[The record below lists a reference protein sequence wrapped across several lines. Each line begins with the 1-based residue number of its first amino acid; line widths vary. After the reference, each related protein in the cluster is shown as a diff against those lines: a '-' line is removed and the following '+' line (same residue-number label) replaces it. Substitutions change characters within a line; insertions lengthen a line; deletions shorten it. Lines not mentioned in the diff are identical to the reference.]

1 MLQQQENVISE
12 LNLSMQVES
21 SIAAAEL
28 QGLNEM
34 RNITNRNESAIEAA
48 ARRVWS
54 KMKKVEDTQ
63 FPNRHNDFQ
72 SPSECCGNNKK
83 TTANEEFGV
92 QETRNGSGRNK
103 RKPNFVRHIIQDNTE
118 EQSGSKTENV
128 PQLFSDDTEEGPA
141 DLNNRNCQDQVLD
154 KQFNMVLSAEKSH
167 KKRLDKR
174 NGEKIDNSGNASSNA
189 KRKRSES
196 KLLNLNQQYSNRTF
210 SSFTLAEQEE
220 LRRKALRIHDGATFQ
235 SFDEFCEC
243 FDAYKIVWSYP
254 YRVASSELLRDGE
267 GQVISRFKYKY
278 IVFHCAHYGVP
289 RKRGRGERPNQNY
302 LPLGCK
308 ARFRLNADTTNGCL
322 RISSFHEEHTNH
334 ASTEED
340 YLRIINKKRR
350 NLTGGI
356 ASKKMKEKKVRET
369 GETKSKSKSPQLT
382 ERANVSDVAE
392 DNSAS
397 VISPAENPTSTTL
410 LERNYGAIISS
421 QENSAFVPVTRSAE
435 ITEHVDG
442 IQQMS
447 LKNLLPTDSVRKQIF
462 ANRLVDRLQRI
473 EYLIMN
479 AYIIKCGGCLPQE
492 VYLPFICGV
501 YGADFYLSEWSNVQ
515 LRDVMIVLLQ
525 PPEILLQGNLPTDI
539 SIDEV
544 KQVRPPGIHR
554 AITAI
559 REEKLKRCDSIFARF
574 VQHIFNAISRP
585 EFVVAVREFKKF
597 ADDVRN
603 MNVDSIKSH
612 DINMLRC

>member
-1 MLQQQENVISE
+1 MLQQQEKVTNE
-12 LNLSMQVES
+12 LNLSMQVGS
-21 SIAAAEL
+21 STATAKL
-28 QGLNEM
+28 QGFKEM
-34 RNITNRNESAIEAA
+34 RNITNRSGSAVEAA
-48 ARRVWS
+48 ARKVWW
-54 KMKKVEDTQ
+54 MKEVEDTS
-63 FPNRHNDFQ
+63 FLHRHNDCQ
-72 SPSECCGNNKK
+72 LPSECCGNNKK
-83 TTANEEFGV
+83 TTVNEEFGV
-92 QETRNGSGRNK
+92 VKIGNRTGRNK
-103 RKPNFVRHIIQDNTE
+103 RKPNFVRHIIQDNIE

-128 PQLFSDDTEEGPA
+128 PQHFFDNTEERSA
-141 DLNNRNCQDQVLD
+141 DLNNRNSPDQVLD
-154 KQFNMVLSAEKSH
+154 KQSDMVISAEQSH
-167 KKRLDKR
+167 KKRLGKQ

-196 KLLNLNQQYSNRTF
+196 KLLNLNQRYSNRTF
-210 SSFTLAEQEE
+210 SSFTPAEQEE
-220 LRRKALRIHDGATFQ
+220 LRRKASRIHDGATFQ

-243 FDAYKIVWSYP
+243 FEAYKIVWSYP

-267 GQVISRFKYKY
+267 GRVISRFKYKY
-278 IVFHCAHYGVP
+278 IVFHCAHYGIP
-289 RKRGRGERPNQNY
+289 RKRGRGERINQNY
-302 LPLGCK
+302 LSLGCT

-322 RISSFHEEHTNH
+322 RISSFHEKHTNH
-334 ASTEED
+334 ECTEED
-340 YLRIINKKRR
+340 YLRIISKKRR

-356 ASKKMKEKKVRET
+356 ASKIVKKEKIEEA
-369 GETKSKSKSPQLT
+369 GETKSTCKSPELN

-392 DNSAS
+392 DNSVP
-397 VISPAENPTSTTL
+397 VISSAQSSSL
-410 LERNYGAIISS
+410 IISS

-435 ITEHVDG
+435 MTEHVDG

-447 LKNLLPTDSVRKQIF
+447 LQNLLPIDSVRKQIF
-462 ANRLVDRLQRI
+462 TVRLMDRLQRI

-501 YGADFYLSEWSNVQ
+501 YGADYYLSEWSNVQ

-559 REEKLKRCDSIFARF
+559 REEKLKRCDEIFARF

-585 EFVVAVREFKKF
+585 KFLVAVGEFKKF

-612 DINMLRC
+612 DISMLRC

>member
-48 ARRVWS
+48 VKKVWS

-154 KQFNMVLSAEKSH
+154 KQFNMVISAEKSH

-235 SFDEFCEC
+235 SFDEFHEC

-254 YRVASSELLRDGE
+254 YRVASSEILRDGE

-278 IVFHCAHYGVP
+278 VVYHCAHYGTP
-289 RKRGRGERPNQNY
+289 RKRGKGERINQNY

-308 ARFRLNADTTNGCL
+308 ARFRLNTDTTNGCL

-334 ASTEED
+334 ECTEED
-340 YLRIINKKRR
+340 YLRITNRKRR
-350 NLTGGI
+350 NL
-356 ASKKMKEKKVRET
+356 T

-397 VISPAENPTSTTL
+397 VISPAENPSSTIL

-447 LKNLLPTDSVRKQIF
+447 LQNLLPTDSVRKQIF
-462 ANRLVDRLQRI
+462 TNRLIDRLQRI

-525 PPEILLQGNLPTDI
+525 PPEILLQSNLPTDI

-603 MNVDSIKSH
+603 MNVDSIESYNRN
-612 DINMLRC
+612 I

>member
-48 ARRVWS
+48 VKKVWS

-154 KQFNMVLSAEKSH
+154 KQFNMVISAEKSH

-267 GQVISRFKYKY
+267 GQVIR
-278 IVFHCAHYGVP
+278 
-289 RKRGRGERPNQNY
+289 
-302 LPLGCK
+302 
-308 ARFRLNADTTNGCL
+308 
-322 RISSFHEEHTNH
+322 
-334 ASTEED
+334 
-340 YLRIINKKRR
+340 
-350 NLTGGI
+350 
-356 ASKKMKEKKVRET
+356 
-369 GETKSKSKSPQLT
+369 ETKSKSKSPQLT

-397 VISPAENPTSTTL
+397 VISPAENPSSTIL

-447 LKNLLPTDSVRKQIF
+447 LQNLLPTDSVRKQIF
-462 ANRLVDRLQRI
+462 TNRLIDRLQRI

-525 PPEILLQGNLPTDI
+525 PPEILLQSNLPTDI

>member
-1 MLQQQENVISE
+1 
-12 LNLSMQVES
+12 MQVES
-21 SIAAAEL
+21 SSTAAAEL

-34 RNITNRNESAIEAA
+34 RNITNRSESAIETA
-48 ARRVWS
+48 VKKMWS
-54 KMKKVEDTQ
+54 KMKKVDDTQ
-63 FPNRHNDFQ
+63 FPHRHNDFQ
-72 SPSECCGNNKK
+72 SSSECCGNNRK

-118 EQSGSKTENV
+118 EQSGSKTENM
-128 PQLFSDDTEEGPA
+128 PQLFSDDTEEGSA

-154 KQFNMVLSAEKSH
+154 KQFNMVISAEKSH

-235 SFDEFCEC
+235 SFDEFYEC
-243 FDAYKIVWSYP
+243 FEVYMIVWNYP
-254 YRVASSELLRDGE
+254 YRVGSSEFLRDGK

-278 IVFHCAHYGVP
+278 VVYHCAHYGAP
-289 RKRGRGERPNQNY
+289 RKRGKGERIKQNY

-334 ASTEED
+334 ECTEED
-340 YLRIINKKRR
+340 YLRITNRKRR

-356 ASKKMKEKKVRET
+356 ASKKMKEEKMRET

-382 ERANVSDVAE
+382 ERTNVSDVAE

-397 VISPAENPTSTTL
+397 VISPAENLSPTNL

-435 ITEHVDG
+435 MTEHVDG

-447 LKNLLPTDSVRKQIF
+447 LQNLLPTDSVRKQLF
-462 ANRLVDRLQRI
+462 ANCLMDRLQRI

-603 MNVDSIKSH
+603 MNVDSIESCNR
-612 DINMLRC
+612 NMS